1 MKMTNNHTFY
11 FGKVPP
17 EHLEIHNESSP
28 KGWEPGW
35 YYRLR
40 IVDDDQEIKIEDSC
54 GRMVPIPWNQLF
66 TLEKA
71 FIAVVDELAART
83 FGKDTDV

>member
-1 MKMTNNHTFY
+1 MTNNHTFY

-17 EHLEIHNESSP
+17 EYQDMHNESVP
-28 KGWEPGW
+28 EGWEKDW

-40 IVDDDQEIKIEDSC
+40 IADEEIEIEDSC

-83 FGKDTDV
+83 FGKETDV

>member
-1 MKMTNNHTFY
+1 MSNNHTFY

-17 EHLEIHNESSP
+17 EYQDMHNEDLP
-28 KGWEPGW
+28 EDWEPNW

-40 IVDDDQEIKIEDSC
+40 IVDEDQEIKIEDSC
-54 GRMVPIPWNQLF
+54 GRMVPIAWNQLF

-83 FGKDTDV
+83 FGKESDV